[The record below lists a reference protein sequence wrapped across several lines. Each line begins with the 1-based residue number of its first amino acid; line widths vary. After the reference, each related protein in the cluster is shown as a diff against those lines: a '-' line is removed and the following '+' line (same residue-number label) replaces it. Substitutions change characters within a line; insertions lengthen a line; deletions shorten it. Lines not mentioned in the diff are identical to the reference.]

1 MEEDY
6 IIFEEMKK
14 KDANSFK
21 QGGHEEKLAHPRP
34 IMGVYASLYEELRQ
48 KCNPS
53 NFMHP
58 YNFELVKLSNA
69 LYSEMEVNKSDMDAL
84 KRIRRRAVAEL
95 GIKISTEKLYN
106 LLSNRLDPSKYV
118 GNREL
123 VDMANYFYNQM
134 LCNADNI
141 EVLEQIEKSR
151 QFKVLAAEYNRQQKK
166 LNMQKEAEYNNR
178 QQKRLNMQKE
188 EVYSTLKCFVLVLIG
203 LVGLCFLL
211 MSIPH

>member
-14 KDANSFK
+14 QDANSFK
-21 QGGHEEKLAHPRP
+21 QGGYEEKLAHPRP
-34 IMGVYASLYEELRQ
+34 IMGMYSSLYEELRQ

-69 LYSEMEVNKSDMDAL
+69 LYSEIEVNKSDMDAL

-118 GNREL
+118 GNRKL

-141 EVLEQIEKSR
+141 EVLEQIESSGQYKELS
-151 QFKVLAAEYNRQQKK
+151 AEHERQQFERQ
-166 LNMQKEAEYNNR
+166 LRQRRIREQKEKSFSDE
-178 QQKRLNMQKE
+178 
-188 EVYSTLKCFVLVLIG
+188 LKVSVIILIG
-203 LVGLCFLL
+203 FVGLIIL
-211 MSIPH
+211 MIIITLIK

>member
-34 IMGVYASLYEELRQ
+34 IMGVYSSLYEELRQ

-141 EVLEQIEKSR
+141 EVLEQIESSR
-151 QFKVLAAEYNRQQKK
+151 QYEVLSAEYV
-166 LNMQKEAEYNNR
+166 
-178 QQKRLNMQKE
+178 KRAIVKQSIEKQLKQSNDVFFE
-188 EVYSTLKCFVLVLIG
+188 DTDEVLLYLGVITAAIFIITIIG
-203 LVGLCFLL
+203 VILASF
-211 MSIPH
+211 